1 MIHNINGINK
11 MGSFFKKS
19 LRIDNAHARYTNV
32 MRTRM
37 IELREFKNEDE
48 ELLVSYLNEESVTKF
63 ISARLP
69 QPYTKEAAAWWV
81 STGSKIGIVKA
92 ITNNG
97 NLIGSISAVVG
108 EFERQK
114 SAEIGYWLAR
124 PFWGQG
130 FASQALNEFSKT
142 IFQATEIVRLYAP
155 VFEGNTASARVLEK
169 CGFKLEAIL
178 EKAIYKNGILYNEHH
193 YVNIR
198 S

>member
-1 MIHNINGINK
+1 MIK
-11 MGSFFKKS
+11 
-19 LRIDNAHARYTNV
+19 
-32 MRTRM
+32 
-37 IELREFKNEDE
+37 LREFKNEDE

-69 QPYTKEAAAWWV
+69 QPYTKEAATWWI

-92 ITNNG
+92 ITKDDK
-97 NLIGSISAVVG
+97 LIGSISAIVG

-130 FASQALNEFSKT
+130 FASQALAEFSKT
-142 IFQATEIVRLYAP
+142 IFQDTDIVRLYAP

-178 EKAIYKNGILYNEHH
+178 EKAIYKNGLFYNEHH
-193 YVNIR
+193 YACIR

>member
-1 MIHNINGINK
+1 
-11 MGSFFKKS
+11 
-19 LRIDNAHARYTNV
+19 

-37 IELREFKNEDE
+37 IELRDFSNKDE
-48 ELLVSYLNEESVTKF
+48 ELLVSYLNEEAVTQY

-92 ITNNG
+92 IAKNG
-97 NLIGSISAVVG
+97 VLVGSISAIVG
-108 EFERQK
+108 EFEKQK
-114 SAEIGYWLAR
+114 SAEIGYWLAK
-124 PFWGQG
+124 PFWGNG
-130 FASQALNEFSKT
+130 FASEALAEFSKT
-142 IFQATEIVRLYAP
+142 IFLNTEIVRLYAP

-178 EKAIYKNGILYNEHH
+178 EKAIYKNGLFYDEHH
-193 YVNIR
+193 YANIR

>member
-1 MIHNINGINK
+1 
-11 MGSFFKKS
+11 
-19 LRIDNAHARYTNV
+19 

-37 IELREFKNEDE
+37 IELREFKTEDE

-81 STGSKIGIVKA
+81 NTGSKIGIVKA
-92 ITNNG
+92 ITKNG
-97 NLIGSISAVVG
+97 KLIGSISAVVG

-130 FASQALNEFSKT
+130 FASQALAEFSKT
-142 IFQATEIVRLYAP
+142 IFQSTEIVRLYAP

-178 EKAIYKNGILYNEHH
+178 EKAIYRNGILYNEHH